1 MMKKGDL
8 VKGALNPYQ
17 PEHQWAYGLV
27 IEVKNPE
34 SSSELAR
41 SWGDR
46 VRVYWMDTEQVTEE
60 QERRLIKVSR

>member
-8 VKGALNPYQ
+8 VKGAPIHTS
-17 PEHQWAYGLV
+17 HQWAYGLV

-34 SSSELAR
+34 SSSERAR